1 MYYILLCC
9 FIKFYSFWRVTKKC
23 HDSFSIHD
31 WPDRDF
37 PIYYGFVV
45 FMSMIT
51 SKSNLSSFVFFLF
64 AEVVKRKS
72 QGQAQQPGFVW
83 QADVWEADKGG
94 ALLQA
99 DHSLSCEWKAQ
110 GQGISCEKGAR
121 RALTK
126 RWVLKYGN
134 NYTETLFIQY
144 LITQNLNSSHWQ
156 PEKMVT

>member
-1 MYYILLCC
+1 M
-9 FIKFYSFWRVTKKC
+9 
-23 HDSFSIHD
+23 
-31 WPDRDF
+31 
-37 PIYYGFVV
+37 
-45 FMSMIT
+45 T
-51 SKSNLSSFVFFLF
+51 SKSNLSWFVFFPF

-72 QGQAQQPGFVW
+72 QGQAEQPGFVW

-110 GQGISCEKGAR
+110 GQGISCKKGAR
-121 RALTK
+121 WALTK

-144 LITQNLNSSHWQ
+144 LITQNF
-156 PEKMVT
+156 T